1 MPRAVAEL
9 SPVRV
14 VLSNSILVAADS
26 ARLVNLEAR
35 DLRCILAAGFA
46 GQGTGIAIEVSVE
59 AVEHIAAGVF
69 VRVEARIAAV
79 VFAKAEDRMVG
90 KGEAGIAEV
99 IAADTVPEDIGPE
112 VAAVDIVV
120 AAVRV
125 VLEVSEDTVAEGLG
139 SW

>member
-1 MPRAVAEL
+1 MTEL

-35 DLRCILAAGFA
+35 DRRCILAPGFA
-46 GQGTGIAIEVSVE
+46 GQDTGIAIEVSVK
-59 AVEHIAAGVF
+59 AAEHIAAEVF
-69 VRVEARIAAV
+69 VRVEARIAVV
-79 VFAKAEDRMVG
+79 VFAKVEERVVG
-90 KGEAGIAEV
+90 RVEAGIAEV
-99 IAADTVPEDIGPE
+99 IAADTVPQDIGPG

-125 VLEVSEDTVAEGLG
+125 VLEVSEDTVAEELG
-139 SW
+139 SR